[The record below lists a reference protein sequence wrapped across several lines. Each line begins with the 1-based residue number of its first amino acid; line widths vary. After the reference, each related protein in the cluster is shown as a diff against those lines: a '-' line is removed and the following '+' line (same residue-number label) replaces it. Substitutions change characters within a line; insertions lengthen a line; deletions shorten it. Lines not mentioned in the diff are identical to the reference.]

1 MWSWNLKL
9 IQSTT
14 ENYGV
19 SERYIIAKLWLLQNK
34 VDKCKS
40 TARDRI
46 IFTFN
51 AFNQV
56 ESSTS
61 FVSTQYSRMEF
72 AHTTNLPPFEQ
83 FFVTI
88 KWHEMR

>member
-1 MWSWNLKL
+1 MILKSK
-9 IQSTT
+9 IDSID
-14 ENYGV
+14 N
-19 SERYIIAKLWLLQNK
+19 RKLWGFRTLYNSK
-34 VDKCKS
+34 IMIISKKADKCKS
-40 TARDRI
+40 TARDEI

-51 AFNQV
+51 ASNQV

-83 FFVTI
+83 FLLQ
-88 KWHEMR
+88 

>member
-1 MWSWNLKL
+1 MWSWNQEL

-14 ENYGV
+14 GNLGGFT
-19 SERYIIAKLWLLQNK
+19 RYIMAKLWLFQNK
-34 VDKCKS
+34 ADKCKS
-40 TARDRI
+40 TARDEI

-51 AFNQV
+51 ASNQV

-83 FFVTI
+83 FLLQ
-88 KWHEMR
+88 